1 MIAPIPDKATV
12 KKALGRVAENGTPD
26 PAFVSLF
33 DVGTG
38 QYLDHFDKE
47 VLSELVSGG
56 GATCRFFEGAY
67 GAGKSHL
74 LLLLRERCLQQGMAV
89 VQTNL
94 SSAMKLEEWDAITKH
109 VLDKITV
116 RVSGEE
122 VTGIPRVLEA
132 LRDSGRPNVAALRE
146 QRQPHP
152 GFKEGFLRVVDGA
165 VLTKDGKEAL
175 FRFLRGD
182 RVSATE
188 LRQKGVTGVKQPLT
202 ARNAEQVLATL
213 LGSLYQLG
221 LPGTALL
228 FDEAERSF
236 PRVMNREI
244 PPKRIRVGAN
254 LMRRLIDACT
264 TDTLPGTFVAFTV
277 LPDFLSNC
285 ALAYPA
291 LGQRLQIRR
300 FSEFTPGWRSPVI
313 ALPAVNEASSP
324 EDFGSEVVMRFEQIV
339 RAHGSN
345 PAAFTTKARM
355 SVRDVLQEHASDG
368 YRRPLMK
375 RLADLTLTH
384 L

>member
-1 MIAPIPDKATV
+1 MIAPVPDKATV
-12 KKALGRVAENGTPD
+12 RKALRRVAENGTPD

-38 QYLDHFDKE
+38 QYLDHFDAE
-47 VLSELVSGG
+47 VLSELVRGG

-94 SSAMKLEEWDAITKH
+94 SSAMKLEDWNAITKH

-116 RVSGEE
+116 RIGGEE
-122 VTGIPRVLEA
+122 VAGIPRVLEA
-132 LRDSGRPNVAALRE
+132 LRGAGRPNVAALRE

-165 VLTKDGKEAL
+165 VHTKEGKEAL

-202 ARNAEQVLATL
+202 KRNAEQVLATL
-213 LGSLYQLG
+213 LGSLYHLG
-221 LPGTALL
+221 IPGTALL

-236 PRVMNREI
+236 QRATNRYAVSQRV
-244 PPKRIRVGAN
+244 RVAAN

-291 LGQRLQIRR
+291 LGQRLQVRR
-300 FSEFTPGWRSPVI
+300 FSEFAPGWRSPVI
-313 ALPAVNEASSP
+313 PLSAVNEATTP
-324 EDFGSEVVMRFEQIV
+324 DDFGANVIVRFEQIV
-339 RAHGSN
+339 RTHGSN
-345 PAAFTTKARM
+345 PGAFSAEAKS
-355 SVRDVLQEHASDG
+355 SVQDVLQEHASDG

-375 RLADLTLTH
+375 RLADLTLSH